1 VTVPHANVP
10 HVMQRGSFVDQFELQ
25 ASLRPGA
32 AALSWNGGWTRYD
45 ELDRG
50 AERLARRLA
59 QVSLGQGGAGR
70 GAVAGLF
77 LEAGADY
84 VQALI
89 GVGKAG
95 AAFLPLPP
103 DLPPRRLRTCLAK
116 AACRVVVTDR
126 ARRPALEAALAGT
139 DPVEVIE
146 IEGLPALDA
155 MPPVAR
161 RIGPADPCYVMFTSG
176 STGEPKAIL
185 GPHRSLAHFLRWETG
200 EFGLTETTRGSWLA
214 PITFDVSLRDILV
227 PLMVGGTLCIPDP
240 ETRMVPRRLVDWLAR
255 EAVTLVHCVPTVL
268 RLVTREL
275 AERGG
280 TRAFPALRHL
290 LVAGEPLLGA
300 DVLAWREA
308 AGEGAE
314 VVNLYGPSE
323 TTLAKVFSRVGAIAD
338 PRRVLPIGRPLPDT
352 SVLVLANGRPC
363 APQQIGEIHVRTAYP
378 SLGYLGDPE
387 ATRAAFVP
395 NPLGQD
401 PADLIYRTGD
411 MGRLLPDGT
420 VECLGRQDNQ
430 VKIGGVRIELG
441 EVEAALREV
450 PGVGKAAAAVHVGA
464 GDLPVLVGY
473 VVPAEAGAVLD
484 PETIRLALAETLPA
498 AARPRVLVPL
508 ADLPT
513 TVSGKLNRRALPR
526 PEALF
531 YAQHAY
537 VAPEGETEA
546 GLAAIW
552 REIFGLSQVGAETG
566 FHEFGG
572 DSLRAIRAVQRI
584 YQAFSVE
591 VSLKDFFA
599 AQTIR
604 ALARLIEAARPG
616 AEAIPLAAPADS
628 YPVSPAQSRLWRL
641 DRLGVAPTAY
651 NLGEAL
657 ELRGPLDPDA
667 LEAALRDL
675 VARHEALRTTFDE
688 EPDGTARQI
697 VHPAPDRILE
707 RRDLRE
713 APESAAESLA
723 AGEAGHRFDLRRGPL
738 MRVVLARLPEADG
751 AERHLLSFTI
761 HHIVADVWSLG
772 VLVRDLAASYAAR
785 RQGRAPDLA
794 PLPLQLRDATAW
806 QAARLARGQLDA
818 DRAYWRERF
827 AEPAAPLA
835 LPTDRPRPPVQTFA
849 GTTRRFPL
857 PAELSRGLDALARR
871 QGSTRAALL
880 IALTKALLH
889 RYSGQTDIVVGSPV
903 AGRTH
908 PALADQIGYHVNTL
922 ALRDTISPE
931 RSFADLL
938 GQVTA
943 TLRDGLVHQAYP
955 FDALVQDLSQG
966 LALERD
972 MSRSALFD
980 VMVVPQGFTDTDLTL
995 DGVSAVPFGRQNAW
1009 NFSRFDLV
1017 FHVQEEE
1024 GALVLDLNYNTDL
1037 FDDARIAR
1045 MGGHFAELAR
1055 AAIEDPDRPVGRL
1068 TLLPPEEAATVAA
1081 FAQGPRDPRPAT
1093 TIVTAFAETVG
1104 LHPDRPA
1111 LVDAEGRS
1119 TSYRALALAAD
1130 RLGRHLAAAHGLAPG
1145 DRVAVLAERSA
1156 ESVLALLAVMKA
1168 GGVYVPVDPAYP
1180 APRVREMLE
1189 RAGCRLVLQDRADPG
1204 AASLAGGRTVEAVA
1218 PWLAVDEAAGHRD
1231 AGRPRDPAP
1240 QGPAPQDP
1248 APGDPAYVIFT
1259 SGSTGEPKAVVVA
1272 HAGFVTMA
1280 RAQGAAFGIG
1290 PQDRVLQ
1297 FASPS
1302 FDASLANIFM
1312 ALLTGAAV
1320 VLPTRAAIEETGAL
1334 RELMRRLSVSVVTLP
1349 PTYLR
1354 ALERAEL
1361 PGLRVLITAGEAAPV
1376 ADLCHYA
1383 GSLSAFNAYGPTEAS
1398 VCATIH
1404 RVSPAE
1410 AGRVRLP
1417 IGRPLPNTTAHI
1429 LDSALAPV
1437 PVGVPGELHLGGGG
1451 LALGY
1456 QGDPE
1461 RTAERFLTH
1470 PETGERLYRTGDLA
1484 AWNADGTI
1492 DCLGRRDEQ
1501 VKVSGHR
1508 IEIGEV
1514 EAALRRVPGL
1524 RDALVTPVARPDGST
1539 ALAAYYCA
1547 DAPVELWPS
1556 VAEFYVYDDV
1566 AYGSM
1571 AADEGR
1577 NQRYRE
1583 AFARHLPGKT
1593 VIDIGTGPVAILARL
1608 AIEAGARKV
1617 YAVDRLETTA
1627 RKARETVAQLGLS
1640 DRIEVIHGDALT
1652 LSLPEPVDACISEI
1666 VGAIGGAE
1674 GAARIINGARRFLK
1688 DPAAMLPRFSDTR
1701 IAALS
1706 LPRDRLAPGFSDVAA
1721 HYVEKI
1727 FAEVGQPFDLR
1738 LCLKNLPREA
1748 IVSDDGVFEYLDYT
1762 RDVPLEERHD
1772 VALTVTRDCDLT
1784 GFLVWLRLGVDA
1796 DAVVDILDNPG
1807 SWLPVYLPVF
1817 DLPVAVRA
1825 GDRIAVSIDRRLCGN
1840 GLNADFLLDGQVSR
1854 TCGEAVPFRYLS
1866 AHFGGGFRQ
1875 TPFHAGLFS
1884 GDGVPR
1890 FEAPSPVALR
1900 RHLLTVLPA
1909 YAVPAF
1915 LVPLETMPVT
1925 LNGKVDRA
1933 ALPAPTV
1940 AAPEGRAPQTA
1951 LESLVLRVWRE
1962 VMERRD
1968 IGVQDDFFGL
1978 GGDSIRAIQIVSR
1991 LRQEGWRSEIRDVFQ
2006 NPTAAQFA
2014 AVLRPV
2020 VVRADQGP
2028 VVGEVPLT
2036 PIQRWFLEGSERP
2049 HHFNQAVVLRADHI
2063 DPEAMA
2069 AALAEVWR
2077 HHDALR
2083 ARFAKGEEGWR
2094 QTIRAPDDPPRLAEL
2109 SIHDGE
2115 ARDGEVHDGEVHDG
2129 EAAFAAAAARLQ
2141 AGFRLD
2147 GTPLLAALL
2156 DRTGA
2161 PHRLLLVAH
2170 HLVVDAVSWGIVL
2183 EDLEAAYD
2191 AALAGTA
2198 PRLPEKTHSIRDHAE
2213 ALATIA
2219 DKIDWTSR
2227 LRTWRQIAPDSGP
2240 EAPPARVGD
2249 ALGVRAR
2256 LPRQLTAALLA
2267 EANQAYGTSPEDLLL
2282 AALALALERQAGTP
2296 RTLVTLEGHGRE
2308 YRPADLL
2315 GDRAPAIGRTVGW
2328 FTMFHPLE
2336 LHACADLAD
2345 TIRTAKDGRRR
2356 VPDHG
2361 FTWLPMQAL
2370 PDAPRLRPAVS
2381 FNYLGQLGAEAR
2393 RGGRF
2398 AVDWDA
2404 PGGALDP
2411 GALRPHHTDVLC
2423 LVVDGEMEVGLDLD
2437 GARTSRGEADALLS
2451 AYRDAIEAVVA
2462 HCLGRE
2468 AAEVTPSDLTFEGL
2482 SLDDL
2487 DRLLAE

>member
-1 VTVPHANVP
+1 MTVPHAQVPYAKVP

-59 QVSLGQGGAGR
+59 ASGLGR

-84 VQALI
+84 VQALL

-126 ARRPALEAALAGT
+126 AHRPALEAALAGA
-139 DPVEVIE
+139 DPVEVIG
-146 IEGLPALDA
+146 IEDLPALDA

-161 RIGPADPCYVMFTSG
+161 RIGPADPCSVMFTSG

-200 EFGLTETTRGSWLA
+200 EFALDSTTRGSWLA

-268 RLVTREL
+268 RLITREL
-275 AERGG
+275 ADRGG

-290 LVAGEPLLGA
+290 LVAGEPLIGA

-323 TTLAKVFSRVGAIAD
+323 TTLAKVFSRVGPITD

-352 SVLVLANGRPC
+352 SILVLANGRAC
-363 APQQIGEIHVRTAYP
+363 APQQIGEIHIRTAYP

-395 NPLGQD
+395 NPLGDD

-441 EVEAALREV
+441 EVEAGLREV
-450 PGVGKAAAAVHVGA
+450 PGVGKAAAAVHTGA

-473 VVPAEAGAVLD
+473 VVPAEAGTVLD
-484 PETIRLALAETLPA
+484 LEAIRLALAETLPA
-498 AARPRVLVPL
+498 ATRPRVLVPL
-508 ADLPT
+508 KDLPT

-526 PEALF
+526 PEELF
-531 YAQHAY
+531 YAQHSY
-537 VAPEGETEA
+537 VAPEGETEE

-604 ALARLIEAARPG
+604 ALGRLIAAARPEG
-616 AEAIPLAAPADS
+616 EAIPLAPEAAS
-628 YPVSPAQSRLWRL
+628 YPVSPVQGRLWRL

-667 LEAALRDL
+667 LEAAFRDL

-697 VHPAPDRILE
+697 VHPVPHWILE
-707 RRDLRE
+707 RRDLRD
-713 APESAAESLA
+713 APDSAADSLA
-723 AGEAGHRFDLRRGPL
+723 AGEAGHRFDLRSGPL
-738 MRVVLARLPEADG
+738 MRVVLARLPDADG
-751 AERHLLSFTI
+751 AERHLLLFTI

-794 PLPLQLRDATAW
+794 PLPLQLRDATTW
-806 QAARLARGQLDA
+806 QAARLADGQLEA

-827 AEPAAPLA
+827 AEPVAPLA

-849 GTTRRFPL
+849 GTTQRFSL
-857 PAELSRGLDALARR
+857 PVALSRGLDDLARR

-889 RYSGQTDIVVGSPV
+889 RYSGQTDLVVGSPV

-908 PALADQIGYHVNTL
+908 PALADQIGYYVDTL
-922 ALRDTISPE
+922 ALRDRVSPE
-931 RSFADLL
+931 NSFADLL

-943 TLRDGLVHQAYP
+943 TLRDGLAHQAYP
-955 FDALVQDLSQG
+955 FDALVQDLAQD

-980 VMVVPQGFTDTDLTL
+980 VMVVPQGFTDTDLSL
-995 DGVSAVPFGRQNAW
+995 DGVSVVPFGRQNAW
-1009 NFSRFDLV
+1009 TFSRFDLV

-1024 GALVLDLNYNTDL
+1024 GALLLDLNYNTDL
-1037 FDDARIAR
+1037 FDADRIAR
-1045 MGGHFAELAR
+1045 MGGHFGELAR
-1055 AAIEDPDRPVGRL
+1055 AAIEDADWPLGRL
-1068 TLLPPEEAATVAA
+1068 NLLSPEEAATVAA

-1093 TIVTAFAETVG
+1093 TIVAAFAEAVR

-1111 LVDAEGRS
+1111 LIDAEGRS
-1119 TSYRALALAAD
+1119 TSYRALGQAAD
-1130 RLGRHLAAAHGLAPG
+1130 RLGRHLVAAHGLAPG

-1156 ESVLALLAVMKA
+1156 ESVLALLAVMTA

-1180 APRVREMLE
+1180 ESRVREMLE
-1189 RAGCRLVLQDRADPG
+1189 RAGCRLVLQDRADP
-1204 AASLAGGRTVEAVA
+1204 AAAALAGGRPVEAVA
-1218 PWLAVDEAAGHRD
+1218 PWLVGDDGTAEPLD
-1231 AGRPRDPAP
+1231 ASR
-1240 QGPAPQDP
+1240 PQDP
-1248 APGDPAYVIFT
+1248 APEDPAYVIFT
-1259 SGSTGEPKAVVVA
+1259 SGSTGTPKAVVVA

-1280 RAQGAAFGIG
+1280 RAQVAAFGIG

-1312 ALLTGAAV
+1312 ALLAGAAL

-1334 RELMRRLSVSVVTLP
+1334 RALMRRLSVSVVTLP

-1354 ALERAEL
+1354 ALERAAL

-1383 GSLSAFNAYGPTEAS
+1383 GHLAAFNAYGPTEAS

-1404 RVSPAE
+1404 RVGAAE
-1410 AGRVRLP
+1410 AGRARLP

-1429 LDSALAPV
+1429 LDAALAPV

-1451 LALGY
+1451 LAIGY

-1461 RTAERFLTH
+1461 RTAELFITH
-1470 PETGERLYRTGDLA
+1470 PETGERLYRTGDRA

-1492 DCLGRRDEQ
+1492 DCLGRSDEQ

-1524 RDALVTPVARPDGST
+1524 RDALVTPVARPEGST

-1593 VIDIGTGPVAILARL
+1593 VIDIGTGPVVILARL

-1617 YAVDRLETTA
+1617 YAVDRLEATA
-1627 RKARETVAQLGLS
+1627 RKARETVARLGLS

-1652 LSLPEPVDACISEI
+1652 LALPEPVDACISEI

-1688 DPAAMLPRFSDTR
+1688 DPAAMLPRFSDTC

-1762 RDVPLEERHD
+1762 REVPLEERHD

-1817 DLPVAVRA
+1817 DLPVAVRE
-1825 GDRIAVSIDRRLCGN
+1825 GDRIAMSIDRRLCGN
-1840 GLNADFLLDGQVSR
+1840 GLNADFALDGRVVR
-1854 TCGEAVPFRYLS
+1854 ECGEAVPFRYLS

-1875 TPFHAGLFS
+1875 TPFYDGLFS
-1884 GDGVPR
+1884 GDGIPR
-1890 FEAPSPVALR
+1890 FETPSPVALR

-1915 LVPLETMPVT
+1915 LVPLERMPVT

-1933 ALPAPTV
+1933 ALPAPGMV
-1940 AAPEGRAPQTA
+1940 APAEGRAPQTA
-1951 LESLVLRVWRE
+1951 LESLVLRVWGE

-2006 NPTAAQFA
+2006 NPTAEQFA

-2028 VVGEVPLT
+2028 VVGAVPLT
-2036 PIQRWFLEGSERP
+2036 PIQRWFLETSERP
-2049 HHFNQAVVLRADHI
+2049 RHFNQAVVLRADHI
-2063 DPEAMA
+2063 DPAAMGI
-2069 AALAEVWR
+2069 ALAEVWR

-2083 ARFAKGEEGWR
+2083 ARFTKEAEGWR
-2094 QTIRAPDDPPRLAEL
+2094 QVFRAPGDPPRLAEL
-2109 SIHDGE
+2109 PAHDRE
-2115 ARDGEVHDGEVHDG
+2115 ALGG
-2129 EAAFAAAAARLQ
+2129 EAAFAAAASRLQ
-2141 AGFRLD
+2141 AGFDLD

-2161 PHRLLLVAH
+2161 RHRLLLVAH
-2170 HLVVDAVSWGIVL
+2170 HLVVDAVSWGILL
-2183 EDLEAAYD
+2183 EDLESAYE
-2191 AALAGTA
+2191 AALSGAA
-2198 PRLPEKTHSIRDHAE
+2198 PRLPEKTHSYRDHAA

-2219 DKIDWTSR
+2219 DTIDWTSR
-2227 LRTWRQIAPDSGP
+2227 LRTWRQVAPDSAS

-2249 ALGVRAR
+2249 ALSVRAR
-2256 LPRQLTAALLA
+2256 LPRDLTAALVA
-2267 EANQAYGTSPEDLLL
+2267 EANRAYGTGPEDLLL
-2282 AALALALERQAGTP
+2282 AALAVALERHSGTR

-2315 GDRAPAIGRTVGW
+2315 GESAPATGRTVGW

-2370 PDAPRLRPAVS
+2370 PDAPRLRPGVS
-2381 FNYLGQLGAEAR
+2381 FNYLGQMGAEAR

-2411 GALRPHHTDVLC
+2411 EAVRPHHTDVLC

-2437 GARTSRGEADALLS
+2437 GARTSREEAQALLS

-2462 HCLGRE
+2462 HCLSRGE
-2468 AAEVTPSDLTFEGL
+2468 AEVTPSDLTFEGL